1 MDSTF
6 GWIGISWWLVVG
18 SISIQSLL
26 PWECCHKLWVQQG
39 ARSWDMFWTPILWGH
54 ICLVISSFLNDLGV
68 TILKEC
74 GSTLVAR
81 AATTIETGEADRF
94 DCLLEICRHIGCSG
108 APSYLCGS
116 LIAMHGKC
124 ICSTSWGWECFRGL
138 NTAKLLLVNE
148 VYPFDTVHER
158 QKKSAS
164 YINLSD
170 LGMGQSQ
177 NRIHTHIYIYMF
189 LYITYLWG
197 MKQRPF
203 NSYFGVL
210 EVSGIYWNIS
220 WMNTTF
226 SDDIWNEPEQI

>member
-54 ICLVISSFLNDLGV
+54 ICLVISSFLKWFGYNLEGV
-68 TILKEC
+68 WL
-74 GSTLVAR
+74 
-81 AATTIETGEADRF
+81 D
-94 DCLLEICRHIGCSG
+94 IGCT
-108 APSYLCGS
+108 CGYNNWDWRGRS
-116 LIAMHGKC
+116 FWFARNLQTYWLLRSSFILMWLPYCHGKC
-124 ICSTSWGWECFRGL
+124 ICTSWGWECFRL

-164 YINLSD
+164 YLNLSD
-170 LGMGQSQ
+170 LGMCRSK
-177 NRIHTHIYIYMF
+177 NRIHTNIYIH
-189 LYITYLWG
+189 IHT
-197 MKQRPF
+197 
-203 NSYFGVL
+203 
-210 EVSGIYWNIS
+210 
-220 WMNTTF
+220 
-226 SDDIWNEPEQI
+226 